1 MSTRSFSFSNENP
14 LSTEAVLVNASSS
27 RYEEDW
33 PSIPHTH
40 AFTELFY
47 VSRGSGEFLIED
59 QRFSIEKD
67 DLIIVN
73 PHIQHT
79 ETSQSS
85 MPLTYYT
92 VGVDGISFSF
102 RDQRE
107 FQIFNCR
114 KIGTDL
120 LFYFHSLFQELDEK
134 KEGYEEICRHTL
146 SILIAQ
152 LRRIT
157 DSGFQLVPSF
167 HPSKECALIKRYLD
181 YNYGEDIN
189 LDQLAALSHLN
200 KYYLSHE
207 FTRYYGISPIN
218 YLNRRRIEVCK
229 NLLENTD
236 HDISDIAH
244 LAGFSS
250 QSYLA
255 QSFRK
260 YCGMTAM
267 EYRRSKHQ

>member
-1 MSTRSFSFSNENP
+1 MPHPPDTKRTGPAFPYPLLYGSFLCSKRKRRISYRKFSGFHCQGRSGHYQSTYPAHGNFSERCA
-14 LSTEAVLVNASSS
+14 LS
-27 RYEEDW
+27 
-33 PSIPHTH
+33 
-40 AFTELFY
+40 
-47 VSRGSGEFLIED
+47 
-59 QRFSIEKD
+59 
-67 DLIIVN
+67 
-73 PHIQHT
+73 
-79 ETSQSS
+79 
-85 MPLTYYT
+85 YYT

-102 RDQRE
+102 RDQKE

-114 KIGTDL
+114 KINTDL

-167 HPSKECALIKRYLD
+167 HPSKECAQVKRYLD
-181 YNYGEDIN
+181 SNYGEDIN

-260 YCGMTAM
+260 SCGMTAM
-267 EYRRSKHQ
+267 EYRRSRRE

>member
-1 MSTRSFSFSNENP
+1 MSTRSFSFSNDNP

-47 VSRGSGEFLIED
+47 VSRGSGEFLIEN
-59 QRFSIEKD
+59 QRFSIARD
-67 DLIIVN
+67 DLVIIN
-73 PHIQHT
+73 PHILHT
-79 ETSQSS
+79 ETSQSAA
-85 MPLTYYT
+85 PLSYYT

-102 RDQRE
+102 RDQKE
-107 FQIFNCR
+107 FQIFICR
-114 KIGTDL
+114 KINTDL

-167 HPSKECALIKRYLD
+167 HPSKECAQVKRYLD
-181 YNYGEDIN
+181 SNYGEDIN

-260 YCGMTAM
+260 SCGMTAM
-267 EYRRSKHQ
+267 EYRRSRRE

>member
-1 MSTRSFSFSNENP
+1 MSTRSFSFSNDNP

-47 VSRGSGEFLIED
+47 VSRGSGEFLIEN
-59 QRFSIEKD
+59 QRFSIARD
-67 DLIIVN
+67 DLVIIN
-73 PHIQHT
+73 PHILHT
-79 ETSQSS
+79 ETSQSAA
-85 MPLTYYT
+85 PLSYYT

-102 RDQRE
+102 RDQKE

-114 KIGTDL
+114 KINKDL
-120 LFYFHSLFQELDEK
+120 LIYFHYLFQELDEK

-167 HPSKECALIKRYLD
+167 HPSKECAQIKRYLD
-181 YNYGEDIN
+181 SNYGEDIN

-260 YCGMTAM
+260 SCGMTAM
-267 EYRRSKHQ
+267 EYRRSRRE

>member
-1 MSTRSFSFSNENP
+1 MRLKCP
-14 LSTEAVLVNASSS
+14 VI
-27 RYEEDW
+27 Y
-33 PSIPHTH
+33 
-40 AFTELFY
+40 
-47 VSRGSGEFLIED
+47 
-59 QRFSIEKD
+59 
-67 DLIIVN
+67 
-73 PHIQHT
+73 
-79 ETSQSS
+79 
-85 MPLTYYT
+85 
-92 VGVDGISFSF
+92 ISFQNSCFARIHPCFGSELRTSLASF
-102 RDQRE
+102 A
-107 FQIFNCR
+107 I
-114 KIGTDL
+114 T
-120 LFYFHSLFQELDEK
+120 YQELDEK

-167 HPSKECALIKRYLD
+167 HPSKECAQIKRYLD
-181 YNYGEDIN
+181 SNYGEDIN

-260 YCGMTAM
+260 SCGMTAM
-267 EYRRSKHQ
+267 EYRRSRRE